1 MKTVLVVD
9 ASAGHVRQICKV
21 LHDHGYATDA
31 REHIDGLTEYV
42 ARHRPDLV
50 VLDEFMPQLEGLS
63 VLRELSR
70 DPRTR
75 TIPVIMVASRAQAAD
90 KVRAL
95 WQGARDYLVKP
106 LQRES
111 FLNLVD
117 ALVDATVREE
127 RLVG

>member
-1 MKTVLVVD
+1 ML
-9 ASAGHVRQICKV
+9 
-21 LHDHGYATDA
+21 
-31 REHIDGLTEYV
+31 
-42 ARHRPDLV
+42 
-50 VLDEFMPQLEGLS
+50 F
-63 VLRELSR
+63 
-70 DPRTR
+70 
-75 TIPVIMVASRAQAAD
+75 AD

>member
-9 ASAGHVRQICKV
+9 ASAGHVRQLCKV
-21 LHDHGYATDA
+21 LHDHGYATDS
-31 REHIDGLTEYV
+31 RDHVGELTEYV

-50 VLDEFMPQLEGLS
+50 VLDEFMPQLDGLAA
-63 VLRELSR
+63 LRELSR
-70 DPRTR
+70 DARTR
-75 TIPVIMVASRAQAAD
+75 SIPVVMVASRAQAAD

-111 FLNLVD
+111 FLYLVD
-117 ALVDATVREE
+117 ALVDSAVREE